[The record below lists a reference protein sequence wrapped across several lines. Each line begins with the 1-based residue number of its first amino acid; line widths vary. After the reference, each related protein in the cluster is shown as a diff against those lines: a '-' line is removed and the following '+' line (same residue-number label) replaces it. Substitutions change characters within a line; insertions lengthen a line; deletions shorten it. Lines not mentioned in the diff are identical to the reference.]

1 MKMQTTKKE
10 SLIKNQDKT
19 DLKIKIANQKIAM
32 LDRDIAKIEREIRII
47 ENLEK
52 EQNKND

>member
-1 MKMQTTKKE
+1 MQTTKKE